1 MYLKRAGI
9 LKEKPA
15 ELLEALESEVERSSA
30 IVEHVRSY
38 AKSRPTER
46 KDTALE
52 KLIEDALKTFPEL
65 PPCVHVDASGHYPV
79 HADPFEIQFIIANF
93 IKNSLS
99 AIEGKKDGP
108 GISDE
113 TLIRLRK
120 GEAGQSSK
128 TDGLG
133 FGLAIASMLAERNGG
148 HLEYNQ
154 PRAGGL
160 EASLIIGKNT
170 NRINPDTKQVSGDH
184 QA

>member
-1 MYLKRAGI
+1 MTESPPTSINLERAAHKK
-9 LKEKPA
+9 LHT
-15 ELLEALESEVERSSA
+15 LESEVERSSA

-99 AIEGKKDGP
+99 AIEGKKDGAIQVR
-108 GISDE
+108 ISDLGE
-113 TLIRLRK
+113 SWKVSVGVTIR
-120 GEAGQSSK
+120 
-128 TDGLG
+128 
-133 FGLAIASMLAERNGG
+133 F
-148 HLEYNQ
+148 
-154 PRAGGL
+154 P
-160 EASLIIGKNT
+160 NT
-170 NRINPDTKQVSGDH
+170 
-184 QA
+184 

>member
-1 MYLKRAGI
+1 MTESPPTSINLERAAH
-9 LKEKPA
+9 K
-15 ELLEALESEVERSSA
+15 
-30 IVEHVRSY
+30 
-38 AKSRPTER
+38 
-46 KDTALE
+46 
-52 KLIEDALKTFPEL
+52 KLHTLLKTFPEL

-99 AIEGKKDGP
+99 AIEGKKDGAIQVRISDLGESWKVSVSDNGP

>member
-1 MYLKRAGI
+1 M
-9 LKEKPA
+9 
-15 ELLEALESEVERSSA
+15 
-30 IVEHVRSY
+30 
-38 AKSRPTER
+38 
-46 KDTALE
+46 
-52 KLIEDALKTFPEL
+52 
-65 PPCVHVDASGHYPV
+65 
-79 HADPFEIQFIIANF
+79 HADPYEIQFIIANF

-99 AIEGKKDGP
+99 AIEGKKDGAIQVRISDLGESWKVSVSDNGP

-160 EASLIIGKNT
+160 EALSVKITFATLSVLHGVVKHAIFAGVY
-170 NRINPDTKQVSGDH
+170 R
-184 QA
+184 